1 MQEKLLMKFHV
12 HVEDDDVHH
21 KGGSHYQLL
30 HLACGCKL
38 GGKAFLIQELQ
49 WQSNFKGMI
58 F

>member
-1 MQEKLLMKFHV
+1 MQEKLLMKF